1 MALDS
6 GQPSCIGDLEDCF
19 NAALA
24 DDDFQKMSGNDMD
37 DNIINR
43 IDSLFNSVRDAEQ
56 IEAKISKNTT
66 KYRQVLIKG
75 FLGTSKV
82 KICPRCKAPVR
93 YFRAEYNSRLY
104 LKALSSNDA
113 KRYAAMQK
121 ASKTVADGN
130 DVNGSGV
137 QDDGKMISNFHFSFC
152 S

>member
-56 IEAKISKNTT
+56 TEAKISKNTT

-75 FLGTSKV
+75 FLGTAKV

-130 DVNGSGV
+130 NFKGSGV